1 MFAAVTTLFVSLFLV
16 GASDSATVRLL
27 TVDGPISPAMAGYLL
42 SGLKTGG
49 QEGDRLILI
58 EIDTPGGL
66 DSSMREI
73 IKGILASTVPVVV
86 YVAPAG
92 GRAASAGALI
102 TLAADLSAMA
112 PGTTIGAAHP
122 VSIGRDLDKI
132 MGEKVLNDAA
142 AYAEGLA
149 KQRGRNTDLARRMVT
164 KSLSM
169 PAERALADHMV
180 DLIAADRQE
189 LLHRL
194 NGRTI
199 LHGGKQVTLQLSG
212 ARVVSQE
219 MGQRQRI
226 LAALSNPN
234 IAYILLMLG
243 ILGIFFEIANP
254 GAILPGVVGAICL
267 ILAFFALQTL
277 PVNYAGLLLLLLA
290 LIFFIAEIKI
300 ISHGMLT
307 VAGVLSLILGSI
319 MLFESPEPYLRVSWN
334 VIAVTVISIT
344 SFVVVAIVLSIRAYR
359 KKPTTGMEGLL
370 GEEGVSDSDIGGQ
383 GRVLVHGEYWQA
395 SSDEPIAAGEP
406 VIIVAVEGMRLK
418 VKRG

>member
-1 MFAAVTTLFVSLFLV
+1 
-16 GASDSATVRLL
+16 
-27 TVDGPISPAMAGYLL
+27 
-42 SGLKTGG
+42 
-49 QEGDRLILI
+49 
-58 EIDTPGGL
+58 
-66 DSSMREI
+66 
-73 IKGILASTVPVVV
+73 
-86 YVAPAG
+86 
-92 GRAASAGALI
+92 
-102 TLAADLSAMA
+102 
-112 PGTTIGAAHP
+112 
-122 VSIGRDLDKI
+122 
-132 MGEKVLNDAA
+132 
-142 AYAEGLA
+142 
-149 KQRGRNTDLARRMVT
+149 
-164 KSLSM
+164 
-169 PAERALADHMV
+169 
-180 DLIAADRQE
+180 
-189 LLHRL
+189 
-194 NGRTI
+194 
-199 LHGGKQVTLQLSG
+199 
-212 ARVVSQE
+212 E

-290 LIFFIAEIKI
+290 LVLFIAEIKI

-334 VIAVTVISIT
+334 VIAVTVVSIT

-359 KKPTTGMEGLL
+359 KKPTTGMEGLV
-370 GEEGVSDSDIGGQ
+370 GEEGVADSDIGGQ

>member
-1 MFAAVTTLFVSLFLV
+1 MRMFAAATTLFVSLFLV

-42 SGLKTGG
+42 SGLKTGD

-73 IKGILASTVPVVV
+73 IKGILASKVPVVV

-122 VSIGRDLDKI
+122 VPIGRDLDKI

-180 DLIAADRQE
+180 DLIAVDRQE

-194 NGRTI
+194 NGRTL

-212 ARVVSQE
+212 ARVISQE
-219 MGQRQRI
+219 MG
-226 LAALSNPN
+226 
-234 IAYILLMLG
+234 
-243 ILGIFFEIANP
+243 
-254 GAILPGVVGAICL
+254 
-267 ILAFFALQTL
+267 
-277 PVNYAGLLLLLLA
+277 
-290 LIFFIAEIKI
+290 
-300 ISHGMLT
+300 
-307 VAGVLSLILGSI
+307 
-319 MLFESPEPYLRVSWN
+319 
-334 VIAVTVISIT
+334 
-344 SFVVVAIVLSIRAYR
+344 
-359 KKPTTGMEGLL
+359 
-370 GEEGVSDSDIGGQ
+370 
-383 GRVLVHGEYWQA
+383 
-395 SSDEPIAAGEP
+395 
-406 VIIVAVEGMRLK
+406 
-418 VKRG
+418 